1 MDSDGYAGSQF
12 SGGGTGAFADDTG
25 RPVTYTVNMTIE
37 RATET
42 GGVLSQ
48 PSSGPHGD
56 ETYLDT
62 PYLSIRWRSTP
73 RILYA
78 EWKGFASSSEFRSAL
93 LTGVRAIREHK
104 VVGYV
109 SDARLSKVV
118 LPEDEKWAREVWLPQ
133 AVTAGLKRMAIVTAS
148 AGMGKMA
155 YDDAATAMDSHGL
168 SMRTFG
174 SVDTATTWAL
184 TGLA

>member
-109 SDARLSKVV
+109 SGHTSLGLAISIFGSDAYLIMILGVLF
-118 LPEDEKWAREVWLPQ
+118 LPETRGQHLEA
-133 AVTAGLKRMAIVTAS
+133 
-148 AGMGKMA
+148 
-155 YDDAATAMDSHGL
+155 
-168 SMRTFG
+168 
-174 SVDTATTWAL
+174 
-184 TGLA
+184 